1 MRTRLPP
8 FLALA
13 LAAALIQPLA
23 GCVEVAA
30 GGAAAVTTA
39 ALEERGLKAAV
50 NDNVIRARILDK
62 WIDHSEEMT
71 RKVDIGVT
79 EGRVL
84 LTGIVPNQQMRLDA
98 VRFAWQADGV
108 KEIINEIQ
116 VDSSAG
122 IGTFARDTWITT
134 QLISKLTFDKRVSS
148 INYSVETV
156 AGTVYLMGIA
166 QDQAELN
173 RVQNHARNLSHV
185 RRVVTYVRLKD
196 DPRRGKS

>member
-1 MRTRLPP
+1 MRTPLPP

-13 LAAALIQPLA
+13 LAAALIPPLA
-23 GCVEVAA
+23 GCVEIAA

-71 RKVDIGVT
+71 RKVDISVT

-134 QLISKLTFDKRVSS
+134 QLLSKLTFDKHVSS